1 MMGSCKRSANSAV
14 AIARLGAQ
22 VRFAGPGIALDQEPR
37 GEQFGEV
44 EERGALAR
52 QAEIDVGT
60 HGAS

>member
-1 MMGSCKRSANSAV
+1 
-14 AIARLGAQ
+14 LPQPPQQ